1 MGVAVETYGR
11 SRILLLVL
19 NIFCLFYSH
28 HTELNM
34 TNGLTSCIVNKY
46 LVFGER
52 ARHRSVK
59 IPA

>member
-11 SRILLLVL
+11 LRILLFVL
-19 NIFCLFYSH
+19 NILCLLYDY
-28 HTELNM
+28 HTEPNM

-46 LVFGER
+46 LVFGGR